1 MQAPSPR
8 FADVPGLQTGR
19 ANPLVWNSNF
29 QNIHRGVAKQSII
42 APPRFLGSHTHG
54 LDLLYWQSSL
64 VARHPNF
71 SFLKNLAH
79 NFDEQ
84 AVSRRSKDARYASL
98 PGRQNRLRYVGASL
112 SLSLSLSVC
121 VSAGRVCVEE
131 YVPYKKENHVNGKVL
146 KPSQMLQKGLVD
158 QRLRCIILRWVP
170 CSVQQASNM
179 LAWLFGRIEQAA
191 MMMNSSSMPPNFFTA
206 ILPHSVVPHGKKNG
220 VYPARATRPDG

>member
-29 QNIHRGVAKQSII
+29 QNILHRGVAKQSII

-112 SLSLSLSVC
+112 SLSLCLCVCGPSVR
-121 VSAGRVCVEE
+121 GGVC
-131 YVPYKKENHVNGKVL
+131 
-146 KPSQMLQKGLVD
+146 SLQKGKP
-158 QRLRCIILRWVP
+158 R
-170 CSVQQASNM
+170 
-179 LAWLFGRIEQAA
+179 
-191 MMMNSSSMPPNFFTA
+191 
-206 ILPHSVVPHGKKNG
+206 
-220 VYPARATRPDG
+220 